1 MNIHVRVF
9 NEIMDFL
16 FGRRYWA
23 NIVRT
28 NGTAE
33 ADLCSF
39 IFRSRKEA
47 DRHREQIDTTLSY
60 TWVETI
66 CFRSRKEY

>member
-23 NIVRT
+23 NIVRP

-33 ADLCSF
+33 AGLCSF

-66 CFRSRKEY
+66 CFRSRKDY

>member
-1 MNIHVRVF
+1 MNINVRVY
-9 NEIMDFL
+9 NEICDFL

-28 NGTAE
+28 RGTGD
-33 ADLCSF
+33 ADLGSF
-39 IFRSRKEA
+39 IFRSKAAA
-47 DRHREQIDTTLSY
+47 DAHHTQIDTTLSY
-60 TWVETI
+60 TWVETV